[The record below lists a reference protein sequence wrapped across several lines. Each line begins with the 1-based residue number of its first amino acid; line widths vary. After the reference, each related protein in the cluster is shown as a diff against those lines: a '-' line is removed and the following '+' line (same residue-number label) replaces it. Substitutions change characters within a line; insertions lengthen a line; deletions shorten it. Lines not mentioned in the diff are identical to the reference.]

1 MRGAHLPLDPIDFEV
16 LRHALVAIA
25 DEMCVA
31 LARSAFST
39 NIKTRLDLSCAILDR
54 HGRVIG
60 QSTAQ
65 PCHISAMN
73 IIVPLAIE
81 RYGLEN
87 LGVGDQLVVN
97 DPYQGGVHLNDVVVL
112 APIHVEGRIEG
123 FAANLAHHVD
133 VGGSAPGSLAAF
145 EEVYQEGLIFPIVKI
160 AQAGRLHPD
169 VFKLIM
175 ANIRSKRETAGDFRA
190 QVAANN
196 VGARRFAELTHR
208 YGLSVI
214 RTFMD
219 ELLEYTE
226 RRTREEL
233 RRIPDGVYEAE
244 EYLDDDGITNEPIRL
259 HVQITVADGHVTF
272 DTSRS
277 DHQRRSPMN
286 STYTQTH
293 AACAFVLRSLMD
305 GDVPTNDG
313 FYRLVE
319 VVAPEGSVT
328 NAQAPVGVA
337 GGWEVSLR
345 LCDALF
351 KAFGA
356 GIPDRVPAGC
366 KAMVCHVVFGGIDP
380 RNGEYYAFLETVAGG
395 HGGRL
400 GLDGPDAVQTHHQNT
415 QNAPVEEVEI
425 WYPVLTLDY
434 GLVPDS
440 EGPGKHRGGLGV
452 RRSYSFVDHEAV
464 FTVLADRRIFP
475 PYGLLGG
482 GPGRTARYTF
492 TAADGSVR
500 ELPSKTT
507 FKVGP
512 GDVVTYETC
521 GGGGYGNP
529 LERDPDAVRQDV
541 IEGKV
546 SGERAASVYGVI
558 LKHDRFVDEA
568 ATLRNRAA
576 RKVAQRA

>member
-1 MRGAHLPLDPIDFEV
+1 MIDPIRFEV
-16 LRHALVAIA
+16 LRHGLIAIA

-31 LARSAFST
+31 LARSAYST
-39 NIKTRLDLSCAILDR
+39 NIKTRLDLSCAVLDR
-54 HGRVIG
+54 DGRVIG

-73 IIVPLAIE
+73 IIVPTAVE
-81 RYGLEN
+81 RYGLAN
-87 LGVGDQLVVN
+87 LEPGDQLVVN

-112 APIHVEGRIEG
+112 APVFVGGSIEA
-123 FAANLAHHVD
+123 FVANLAHHVD

-160 AQAGRLHPD
+160 AEGGRLHPD

-190 QVAANN
+190 QIAANN
-196 VGARRFAELTHR
+196 LGSRRIAELCARH
-208 YGLSVI
+208 GLDVVRS
-214 RTFMD
+214 FAD
-219 ELLEYTE
+219 ELLAYTE

-244 EYLDDDGITNEPIRL
+244 DFLDDDGITDRPIRL
-259 HVQITVADGHVTF
+259 HVRIAVQNGRVRF
-272 DTSRS
+272 DTSGS
-277 DHQRRSPMN
+277 DPQRPSPMN

-293 AACAFVLRSLMD
+293 AACAFVLRCLMD

-319 VVAPEGSVT
+319 VTAPEGSVT
-328 NAQAPVGVA
+328 NARAPVGVA

-345 LCDALF
+345 LCDVLF
-351 KAFGA
+351 KAFA
-356 GIPDRVPAGC
+356 TRLPERVPAGC
-366 KAMVCHVVFGGIDP
+366 KAMVCHVAFGGIDP
-380 RNGEYYAFLETVAGG
+380 RDGQYYAFLETVAGG

-440 EGPGKHRGGLGV
+440 EGAGRHRGGLGV
-452 RRSYSFVDHEAV
+452 RRSYTFRDHDAV
-464 FTVLADRRIFP
+464 FTVLADRRKFP
-475 PYGLLGG
+475 PFGLLGG
-482 GPGRTARYTF
+482 KPGKPARYLL
-492 TAADGSVR
+492 ASPDGSVR
-500 ELPSKTT
+500 DLPSKTT
-507 FKVGP
+507 FKVRAGE
-512 GDVVTYETC
+512 VVIYETC
-521 GGGGYGNP
+521 GGGGYGDP
-529 LERDPDAVRQDV
+529 LERDPDLVLRDV

-546 SGERAASVYGVI
+546 DRQRAHDVYGVVI
-558 LKHDRFVDEA
+558 DALGSLDVEA
-568 ATLRNRAA
+568 TERRRQPAPAGA
-576 RKVAQRA
+576 GS